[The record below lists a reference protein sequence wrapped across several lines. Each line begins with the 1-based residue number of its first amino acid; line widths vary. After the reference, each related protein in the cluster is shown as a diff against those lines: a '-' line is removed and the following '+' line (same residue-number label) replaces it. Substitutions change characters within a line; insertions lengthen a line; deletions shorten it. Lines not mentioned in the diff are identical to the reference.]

1 MASSKKTQV
10 QFLNKSVFYI
20 HDNNIGGKKLS
31 ALIQW
36 LSGVKTF
43 LLQRW

>member
-20 HDNNIGGKKLS
+20 HDKIGGKKLS

-43 LLQRW
+43 LLRRW